1 MPTLK
6 NKDIIRYR
14 LNNQHLLTTQFSQ
27 PEGVVQNLCAVQ
39 AQDYAGAL
47 WGLGLRLLNANED
60 AIDQAF
66 AAGTILRTHIL
77 RPTWHFV
84 APDDIRWLLML
95 TAPRVQAFNAYHY
108 RKCELDEKLFAR
120 CRKVLEKVLQGG
132 QQLTRNELREK
143 FEAAGI
149 STQIELRMTHIM
161 AWAELE
167 GVVCSGARRGKQFTY
182 ALLEERVLPAQL
194 LSRDEALAEMVRR
207 YFRTRGPATLQDF
220 AWWSGLTVTDA
231 KRGIQLVKAELQQA
245 TVDEQIYW
253 FAEPA
258 TLIEPKKPLA
268 FLLPN
273 YDEYFI
279 GLKDRSAI
287 NMAIKAI
294 PSEQMLSALSGHIL
308 IVNGIVVGG
317 WKRALQKKAV
327 SIEVKLL
334 SPLTPAEQKAVQQAA
349 ERYGIF
355 LGLPVTLAYS

>member
-1 MPTLK
+1 MK
-6 NKDIIRYR
+6 AKDIIRYR
-14 LNNQHLLTTQFSQ
+14 LNNQHLLTTMFNQ
-27 PEGVVQNLCAVQ
+27 PEEVVQNLCAVQ

-60 AIDQAF
+60 AVDKAF

-84 APDDIRWLLML
+84 TPADIRWLLML
-95 TAPRVQAFNAYHY
+95 TAPRVQAFNAYQY
-108 RKCELDEKLFAR
+108 RKCELDDKLFAR
-120 CRKVLEKVLQGG
+120 SRKMLEKVLQGG
-132 QQLTRNELREK
+132 QQLTRNELRDK
-143 FEAAGI
+143 FEAAGVN
-149 STQIELRMTHIM
+149 TQIELRMTHIM

-182 ALLEERVLPAQL
+182 GLLEERVPPAPPV
-194 LSRDEALAEMVRR
+194 SRDEALAEMMLR

-231 KRGIQLVKAELQQA
+231 KRGIELVKTQLQQA
-245 TVDEQIYW
+245 TVDEQAYW
-253 FAEPA
+253 FTEPA
-258 TLIEPKKPLA
+258 ALIEPKKPLA

-294 PSEQMLSALSGHIL
+294 PTEQMLSALSGHIL

-317 WKRALQKKAV
+317 WKRTLQKKAV
-327 SIEVKLL
+327 SIDFKLL
-334 SPLTPAEQKAVQQAA
+334 SPLSPTEQKAVQQAA
-349 ERYGIF
+349 ERYGAF
-355 LGLPVTLAYS
+355 LGLPVTLAYT

>member
-1 MPTLK
+1 MKITT
-6 NKDIIRYR
+6 KDIIRYR
-14 LNNQHLLTTQFSQ
+14 LNNQHLLATAFQR
-27 PEGVVQNLCAVQ
+27 PDEVVQNLCAVQ

-47 WGLGLRLLNANED
+47 WGLGLRLRNANED
-60 AIDQAF
+60 AVDQAF
-66 AAGTILRTHIL
+66 AAGAILRTHIL

-84 APDDIRWLLML
+84 APADIRWLLML
-95 TAPRVQAFNAYHY
+95 TAPRVQAFNAYQY

-132 QQLTRNELREK
+132 QQLTRNELGEK

-149 STQIELRMTHIM
+149 NTQVELRVTHIM
-161 AWAELE
+161 AWAELA

-182 ALLEERVLPAQL
+182 ALLEERVPPTQP
-194 LSRDEALAEMVRR
+194 LSRAEALAEMTRR

-231 KRGIQLVKAELQQA
+231 KRGIQLVENELQQVTLA
-245 TVDEQIYW
+245 EQIYW
-253 FAEPA
+253 FAEPTA
-258 TLIEPKKPLA
+258 LSEPKKPLA

-287 NMAIKAI
+287 NMAIKAS

-308 IVNGIVVGG
+308 IVNGMVVGG
-317 WKRALQKKAV
+317 WKRSLQKKAV

-334 SPLTPAEQKAVQQAA
+334 SPLTTAEQKAVQQAA
-349 ERYGIF
+349 ERYGAF

>member
-1 MPTLK
+1 MK
-6 NKDIIRYR
+6 AKDIIRYR
-14 LNNQHLLTTQFSQ
+14 LNNQHLLTTQFNR
-27 PEGVVQNLCAVQ
+27 PEEVVQNLCAVQ

-47 WGLGLRLLNANED
+47 WGLGLQLLKANED
-60 AIDQAF
+60 SVGRAF
-66 AAGTILRTHIL
+66 AAGAILRTHIL

-84 APDDIRWLLML
+84 TPADIRWLLML
-95 TAPRVQAFNAYHY
+95 TAPRVQAFNAYQY
-108 RKCELDEKLFAR
+108 RKCELDERLFAR

-132 QQLTRNELREK
+132 QQLTRNELGDR

-149 STQIELRMTHIM
+149 NTQIELRLTHIM

-182 ALLEERVLPAQL
+182 ALLEERVAPTQPIP
-194 LSRDEALAEMVRR
+194 REEALAEMTLR
-207 YFRTRGPATLQDF
+207 YFKTRGPATLHDF
-220 AWWSGLTVTDA
+220 AWWSGLTVTEA
-231 KRGIQLVKAELQQA
+231 KRGIELVKTELQQA
-245 TVDEQIYW
+245 TVDNLVYW

-258 TLIEPKKPLA
+258 ALIEPKKPLA

-287 NMAIKAI
+287 NMALKAL

-317 WKRALQKKAV
+317 WKRTLQKKSV

-334 SPLTPAEQKAVQQAA
+334 SPLTQTEQKAVHQAA
-349 ERYGIF
+349 ERYGTF
-355 LGLPVTLAYS
+355 LGLPVSLAYA